1 MTTRWFLLSTLLLC
15 APAASHAEDAAVL
28 WDKSC
33 KNCHGPDGR
42 AQTRM
47 GQKESIPDMSRAAW
61 QKAESDAH
69 LRDVI
74 ANGSSHN
81 PKMKAYKDR
90 LSPEQMDALV
100 RYIRTF
106 KPQEK
111 AP

>member
-1 MTTRWFLLSTLLLC
+1 MTTRWFLLSALLLC
-15 APAASHAEDAAVL
+15 APALTHAEDTPAL
-28 WDKSC
+28 WEKSC

-47 GQKESIPDMSRAAW
+47 GQKESIPDMSRATW
-61 QKAESDAH
+61 QKAESDADI
-69 LRDVI
+69 RAVI

-90 LSPEQMDALV
+90 LTPEQMDALV

-106 KPQEK
+106 KTQEK

>member
-1 MTTRWFLLSTLLLC
+1 MTSRWYLLSTLLLC
-15 APAASHAEDAAVL
+15 APALSHAEDAAAL

-61 QKAESDAH
+61 QKAESDAE
-69 LRDVI
+69 LRKVI
-74 ANGSSHN
+74 TNGSSHN

-90 LSPEQMDALV
+90 LTPEQIDALV
-100 RYIRTF
+100 GYIRTL
-106 KPQEK
+106 K
-111 AP
+111 AKE

>member
-1 MTTRWFLLSTLLLC
+1 MTSRWFLLSTLLLC
-15 APAASHAEDAAVL
+15 APAVSHAEDDVAAL

-47 GQKESIPDMSRAAW
+47 GQKESIPDMSRASW
-61 QKAESDAH
+61 QKRESDAE
-69 LRDVI
+69 LRKVI

-90 LSPEQMDALV
+90 LTPEQMDALV
-100 RYIRTF
+100 GYIRTF
-106 KPQEK
+106 KAK
-111 AP
+111 AKE

>member
-1 MTTRWFLLSTLLLC
+1 MLSALLLSC
-15 APAASHAEDAAVL
+15 APAVSHAEDAAAL

-47 GQKESIPDMSRAAW
+47 GQKESIPDMTRASW
-61 QKAESDAH
+61 QKAESDKEI
-69 LRDVI
+69 RGVI

-90 LSPEQMDALV
+90 LTPEQMDALV
-100 RYIRTF
+100 GYIRTF

>member
-1 MTTRWFLLSTLLLC
+1 MTSRWFLLSTLLLC
-15 APAASHAEDAAVL
+15 APARSRAEDAAAL

-33 KNCHGPDGR
+33 KNCHGADGR

-61 QKAESDAH
+61 QKAESDAE
-69 LRDVI
+69 LRKVI
-74 ANGSSHN
+74 ANGSAHN

-90 LSPEQMDALV
+90 LTAEQMDALV

-106 KPQEK
+106 KAKE
-111 AP
+111 